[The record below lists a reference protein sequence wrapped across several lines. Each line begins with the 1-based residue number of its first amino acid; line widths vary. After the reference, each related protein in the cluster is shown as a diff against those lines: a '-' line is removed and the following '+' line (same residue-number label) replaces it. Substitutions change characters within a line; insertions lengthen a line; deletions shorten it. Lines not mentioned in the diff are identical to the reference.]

1 MPQAVIIPAEGPEFR
16 EIEDGLDALQQLVG
30 GNIEALPIPE
40 FIRGADEA
48 TAYVNEDGKDNP
60 DCRPNMRATDLMV
73 PGVGILF
80 GDYVAGTMVLLGF
93 DITRGEHT
101 PTVPQALVD
110 RAKLIARE
118 AGDVLT
124 YEQDATFALVN
135 DRWPVAQ
142 YKLDSDGVL
151 QVKLDD
157 GDKTTIEPD
166 GSCPLIGESQ

>member
-1 MPQAVIIPAEGPEFR
+1 MPQAVIIPAEGPMQFR

-60 DCRPNMRATDLMV
+60 ECRPNMRATDLMV

-101 PTVPQALVD
+101 PASTP
-110 RAKLIARE
+110 RPSRRRSLIA
-118 AGDVLT
+118 
-124 YEQDATFALVN
+124 Q
-135 DRWPVAQ
+135 
-142 YKLDSDGVL
+142 S
-151 QVKLDD
+151 
-157 GDKTTIEPD
+157 
-166 GSCPLIGESQ
+166 